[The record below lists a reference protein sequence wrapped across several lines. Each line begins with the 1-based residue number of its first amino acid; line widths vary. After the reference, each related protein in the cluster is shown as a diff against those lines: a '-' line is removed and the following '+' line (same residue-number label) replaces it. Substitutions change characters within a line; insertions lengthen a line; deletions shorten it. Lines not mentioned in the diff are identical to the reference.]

1 MGEELCEL
9 SEYFTTPFQ
18 LKDWAVA
25 ESSEYLTSESLTI
38 QPLAAP
44 NFARATMPLGNVI
57 KTLDRFALTA
67 ASIHKTRITARRD
80 RLRSFA
86 RSTGVEI
93 LVRWKPKRQENQK
106 S

>member
-1 MGEELCEL
+1 VRIVGIFYD
-9 SEYFTTPFQ
+9 SIPI
-18 LKDWAVA
+18 KDWAVA